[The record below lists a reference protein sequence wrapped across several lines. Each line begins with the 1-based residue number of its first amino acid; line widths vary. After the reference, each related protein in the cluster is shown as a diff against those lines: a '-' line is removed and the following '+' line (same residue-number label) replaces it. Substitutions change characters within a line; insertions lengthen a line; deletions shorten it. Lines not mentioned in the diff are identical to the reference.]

1 MCVALP
7 GKVIEIK
14 DRDAVVDFNGNQV
27 TARAGLVDVRVGDYV
42 LVHAGCVIQK
52 VTQQDM
58 EDAVKAFPSLT
69 VLKGMEMDV
78 DETLPEEYY
87 KRELKEY
94 FDLDYMCTGVHFV
107 QKPDGSYIHIGVNLH
122 YDMDKQYQY
131 S

>member
-27 TARAGLVDVRVGDYV
+27 TARAGLVDVKVGDYV

-58 EDAVKAFPSLT
+58 NDLNSLN
-69 VLKGMEMDV
+69 
-78 DETLPEEYY
+78 
-87 KRELKEY
+87 ELMGK
-94 FDLDYMCTGVHFV
+94 
-107 QKPDGSYIHIGVNLH
+107 
-122 YDMDKQYQY
+122 
-131 S
+131 

>member
-27 TARAGLVDVRVGDYV
+27 TARAGLVDVKVGDFV

-58 EDAVKAFPSLT
+58 E
-69 VLKGMEMDV
+69 EM
-78 DETLPEEYY
+78 
-87 KRELKEY
+87 KNLKE
-94 FDLDYMCTGVHFV
+94 LMGE
-107 QKPDGSYIHIGVNLH
+107 
-122 YDMDKQYQY
+122 
-131 S
+131 